1 MSEPDEFEW
10 PHESYLVP
18 DFRLRPSFDY
28 LEPVPFDPT
37 VVTRMQQA
45 FGNGNRDVLVTT
57 LNEAREVIESA
68 IENSQSDAYAAWLK
82 HDVWLP
88 TLGDSYRISERPA
101 QLLIESLDLVGTR
114 ECTEQQVCAA
124 VALWCYGEHFGA
136 VLNGKH
142 ETEMLEQAAL
152 ALAEAEFYRGMKV
165 QTARM
170 AVVRSVRN
178 KAAANK
184 GHEANKKRKLR
195 GFEIWDSRHW
205 QVQADAEREIAKQC
219 NITQPVAGRWIRDY
233 KHAPDAY
240 RAELSKHPAPLRP

>member
-10 PHESYLVP
+10 PQADYSVP
-18 DFRLRPSFDY
+18 DFCLRPSFDY
-28 LEPVPFDPT
+28 LEPVPFDPPI
-37 VVTRMQQA
+37 VTRMQQA
-45 FGNGNRDVLVTT
+45 FGDGNRDALVAA
-57 LNEAREVIESA
+57 LNEAREVMEGAIES
-68 IENSQSDAYAAWLK
+68 SRSDAYLAWLK

-88 TLGDSYRISERPA
+88 TLGDSYKISERPA
-101 QLLIESLDLVGTR
+101 QLLTECIGVVGTR

-124 VALWCYGEHFGA
+124 VALWCYGEHFGT

-152 ALAEAEFYRGMKV
+152 ALAEAEFYRGMDA

-178 KAAANK
+178 KAAADK
-184 GHEANKKRKLR
+184 GHEANKIRKLH
-195 GFEIWDSRHW
+195 GFEIWDSRRW

-233 KHAPDAY
+233 KHTPDAY
-240 RAELSKHPAPLRP
+240 RAELSKHSALQRL